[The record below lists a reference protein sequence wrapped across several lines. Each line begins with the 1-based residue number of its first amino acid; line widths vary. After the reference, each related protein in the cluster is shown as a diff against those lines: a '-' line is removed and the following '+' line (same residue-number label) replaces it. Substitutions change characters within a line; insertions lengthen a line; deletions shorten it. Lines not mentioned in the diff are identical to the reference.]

1 MAERET
7 KSRLS
12 QRLPQILL
20 NVAVINYLKA
30 EIPSEERLKLDASIS
45 HIKTECTNN
54 GTVKPVS
61 QVNLMKLSHYVV
73 FINQK
78 E

>member
-1 MAERET
+1 M
-7 KSRLS
+7 
-12 QRLPQILL
+12 LL
-20 NVAVINYLKA
+20 NVVVITYLEA
-30 EIPSEERLKLDASIS
+30 EIPSEERLNSEASIS

-61 QVNLMKLSHYVV
+61 QVDLMKLSHSVE
-73 FINQK
+73 FISQK